1 MHIYRL
7 TQQQYL
13 IDMPETFDFD
23 IHDYFEMY
31 HEHLSDMVGSFINGE
46 TLQWHPVSVDRLKPV
61 YKHFTTR
68 NYLDYRDIKAI
79 HSVLKDVISNI
90 ARLEVSTALC
100 GHAQESLASLFQD
113 AGYEEYIPEENSEKE
128 EQFCDFMEWQGKCP
142 ISDYGL
148 PQLHK
153 ILQEIP
159 ANCNNPRLLFTIL
172 VRLLDVIHQR
182 NDLAAWLIQGGS
194 TTLLELSTME

>member
-46 TLQWHPVSVDRLKPV
+46 ALQWHPVSVDRLKPV

-90 ARLEVSTALC
+90 ARLEVSTASEKILK
-100 GHAQESLASLFQD
+100 GKVDSLIDEINLLKQELAELRGEKRELVPIMKLVRERTRKGQESFVF
-113 AGYEEYIPEENSEKE
+113 K
-128 EQFCDFMEWQGKCP
+128 
-142 ISDYGL
+142 
-148 PQLHK
+148 K
-153 ILQEIP
+153 IQSIY
-159 ANCNNPRLLFTIL
+159 NG
-172 VRLLDVIHQR
+172 V
-182 NDLAAWLIQGGS
+182 
-194 TTLLELSTME
+194 